1 MCNRNPKSEIPPGHR
16 HLPAGGRNPK
26 YYTWI
31 GWTFF
36 LITMLL
42 GVVVFSLA
50 LGAVDLPLRKAFFL
64 LTKDPGT
71 PEYAILFEVRLPRIL
86 LGLAVGGGLAI
97 SGVILQGMFRNPLV
111 EPYTLGISGGA
122 ALGVCL
128 NIVADAPRVFGPLAT
143 PASGFLGAMGIIF
156 LVYAISARGEAIR
169 LSRLLLIGVMV
180 SFMASSL
187 IMLVMAVTRTEDL
200 HGIIFWIMGSLEEP
214 SSSLIRVT
222 LFISLGGMMLSF
234 LFAVDL
240 NALSLGEEEAFHLG
254 VEVDRVKKT
263 LFVIASLLTGCCV
276 AVAGII
282 GFVGL
287 VVPHLMRL
295 LVGGD
300 HRILLVASYISG
312 AAFLILCDTLAR
324 VVIAPTEFPVGV
336 ITGLVGGA
344 VFIYAMSRKSYSF

>member
-1 MCNRNPKSEIPPGHR
+1 MMSSRI
-16 HLPAGGRNPK
+16 
-26 YYTWI
+26 YIWI
-31 GWTFF
+31 GWTFS
-36 LITMLL
+36 LIAILL
-42 GVVVFSLA
+42 AVAVFSLA
-50 LGAVDLPLRKAFFL
+50 VGAVDLPLKKAFFL
-64 LTKDPGT
+64 LTKGRGT
-71 PEYAILFEVRLPRIL
+71 PEYTILFEVRLPRIL

-122 ALGVCL
+122 ALGVCVNVVSGL
-128 NIVADAPRVFGPLAT
+128 PIVLGPLAT
-143 PASGFLGAMGIIF
+143 PASGFLGAVGIIL
-156 LVYAISARGEAIR
+156 LVYAVSARGGTIR
-169 LSRLLLIGVMV
+169 LSHLLLVGVMV

-214 SSSLIRVT
+214 SSLLMKTT
-222 LFISLGGMMLSF
+222 LFISLGGMILSF

-254 VEVDRVKKT
+254 VEVDRVKKA

-276 AVAGII
+276 AVTGII

-312 AAFLILCDTLAR
+312 AAFLIICDTLAR
-324 VVIAPTEFPVGV
+324 VIIAPMELPVGV
-336 ITGLVGGA
+336 ITGLVGGG
-344 VFIYAMSRKSYSF
+344 VFIYALARKGYSF

>member
-1 MCNRNPKSEIPPGHR
+1 MRSSKIS
-16 HLPAGGRNPK
+16 
-26 YYTWI
+26 TWVA
-31 GWTFF
+31 WTFS
-36 LITMLL
+36 LIVILF
-42 GVVVFSLA
+42 GVAVFSLA
-50 LGAVDLPLRKAFFL
+50 VGAVDIPLRKAFFL
-64 LTKDPGT
+64 LTKGQGT

-86 LGLAVGGGLAI
+86 LGFAVGGGLAI

-128 NIVADAPRVFGPLAT
+128 NMVAGGSRFLGLLAT
-143 PASGFLGAMGIIF
+143 PISGFLGAVGVVF
-156 LVYAISARGEAIR
+156 LVYVIGARGGGIR

-187 IMLVMAVTRTEDL
+187 IMLVMAVTKTEDL

-214 SSSLIRVT
+214 NFSLTRSVT
-222 LFISLGGMMLSF
+222 FISLGGMVLSF

-240 NALSLGEEEAFHLG
+240 NALSLGEEDAFHLG
-254 VEVDRVKKT
+254 VEVDRTKKF
-263 LFVIASLLTGCCV
+263 LFLIASILTGCCV
-276 AVAGII
+276 AVTGII

-287 VVPHLMRL
+287 VVPHVMRL

-300 HRILLVASYISG
+300 HRILLVTSYIAG

-324 VVIAPTEFPVGV
+324 VVIAPMELPVGV
-336 ITGLVGGA
+336 ITGLVGGG
-344 VFIYAMSRKSYSF
+344 VFVYALSKKGYSF

>member
-1 MCNRNPKSEIPPGHR
+1 MMSSRI
-16 HLPAGGRNPK
+16 
-26 YYTWI
+26 YIWI
-31 GWTFF
+31 GWTFS
-36 LITMLL
+36 LIAILL
-42 GVVVFSLA
+42 VVAVFSLA
-50 LGAVDLPLRKAFFL
+50 VGAVDLPLKKAFFL
-64 LTKDPGT
+64 LTKGRGT
-71 PEYAILFEVRLPRIL
+71 PEYTILFEVRLPRIL

-122 ALGVCL
+122 ALGVCVNVVSGL
-128 NIVADAPRVFGPLAT
+128 PRVLGPLAT
-143 PASGFLGAMGIIF
+143 PASGFLGAVGIIL
-156 LVYAISARGEAIR
+156 LVYAVSARGGAIR
-169 LSRLLLIGVMV
+169 LSHLLLVGVMV

-214 SSSLIRVT
+214 SSLLMKTT
-222 LFISLGGMMLSF
+222 LFISLGGMILSF

-254 VEVDRVKKT
+254 VEVDRVKKA

-312 AAFLILCDTLAR
+312 AAFLIICDTLAR
-324 VVIAPTEFPVGV
+324 VVIAPMELPVGV
-336 ITGLVGGA
+336 ITGLVGGG
-344 VFIYAMSRKSYSF
+344 VFIYALVRKGYSF